1 MWPLWVKEK
10 ATMTFMLFYLTI
22 VNIFSFPTRLRSL
35 TYKGK
40 IWLAITCTCTC
51 LSVVGINTCMSYVL
65 DGFARTDTFF
75 EGQSI
80 SLWLQE
86 NNHQNITPIFQS
98 TGKTIHSL

>member
-10 ATMTFMLFYLTI
+10 AAMSFRLFYLTI
-22 VNIFSFPTRLRSL
+22 VNIYSFPTRLRSL
-35 TYKGK
+35 THKGK
-40 IWLAITCTCTC
+40 IWLAITCTC

-65 DGFARTDTFF
+65 DGFARTDTLF

-80 SLWLQE
+80 SLWLKE

-98 TGKTIHSL
+98 TGKIIHS